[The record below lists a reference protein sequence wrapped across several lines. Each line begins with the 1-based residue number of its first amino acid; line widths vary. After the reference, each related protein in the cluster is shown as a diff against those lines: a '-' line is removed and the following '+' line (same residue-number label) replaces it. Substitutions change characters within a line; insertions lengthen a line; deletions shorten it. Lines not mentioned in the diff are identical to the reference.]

1 MGDTNLQYTE
11 ASYLFSMSFVAQLE
25 HPCYVGGRDTATGGY
40 QSNHGNYGNH
50 YYLPSFCTCTAAVS
64 VVLLLH
70 PLITSRLSPAH
81 FLLAVSFE

>member
-25 HPCYVGGRDTATGGY
+25 HPCYVAGRDTATGGY
-40 QSNHGNYGNH
+40 QSNHGNH
-50 YYLPSFCTCTAAVS
+50 YYLPSFCTCMAAVP